1 MRCDYVLNEGG
12 GQFLERGGRRVYVL
26 ETGEKGTAQF
36 RLIVRGEAGH
46 ASVPLRSGN
55 AVVAAARVVDA
66 LVAHELPIVIDR
78 SSEELVR
85 LLVDSPA
92 LRERLR
98 DPSHGARGPDRSSRA
113 ATPSSPT

>member
-1 MRCDYVLNEGG
+1 MINQGG
-12 GQFLERGGRRVYVL
+12 GHFIERAGRRIYVL
-26 ETGEKGTAQF
+26 EREKGTAQF
-36 RLIVRGEAGH
+36 RLVIEGEAGH

-55 AVVAAARVVDA
+55 AVVAAARVVEA
-66 LVAHELPIVIDR
+66 LSLPHELPVVIDG

-98 DPSHGARGPDRSSRA
+98 DPARRARPLPSSRA
-113 ATPSSPT
+113 ATSSSPT